1 MDALFVFTRFPQAG
15 CTKTRLIP
23 ALGKRGAADLQKQMT
38 EYLLNRLTVAT
49 HPNLPIQVHFTGGTI
64 AQMEAWIGSQF
75 RLVPQAE
82 GDLGDRLIT
91 AFKCGFS
98 QGLSKI
104 VIIGSDCPSLERK
117 TILEAMTLLD
127 THDVVLG
134 PAADGGYYLV
144 GLSEPQT
151 FLFQNIPWSTEQVL
165 ETTKAIAAKHS
176 LPVALLDMRSDI
188 DVPEDLPLWY
198 ALHSA
203 KNNDFSQKPS

>member
-38 EYLLNRLTVAT
+38 EYLLDRLTVAT
-49 HPNLPIQVHFTGGTI
+49 HPNLSMQVQFTGGTV
-64 AQMEAWIGSQF
+64 AQMEDWIGSRHQ
-75 RLVPQAE
+75 LVPQAD
-82 GDLGDRLIT
+82 GDLGDRLT
-91 AFKCGFS
+91 AAFKRGFT

-104 VIIGSDCPSLERK
+104 VIIGSDCPSLEKK
-117 TILEAMTLLD
+117 TILEAITLLD

-134 PAADGGYYLV
+134 PAADGGYYLI
-144 GLSEPQT
+144 GLSEPQA

-165 ETTKAIAAKHS
+165 GTTKAIAAKHS
-176 LPVALLDMRSDI
+176 LSVALLDTRSDI
-188 DVPEDLPLWY
+188 DRPEDLPLWY

-203 KNNDFSQKPS
+203 WKNDLSQKPS